1 MVQWKIKSNLKQN
14 FRSCFIITRQEKGF
28 YIFTRRRSYCLK
40 KHNNKL
46 IFVQS
51 KKNNGFAA
59 GNNVGIKY
67 ILQND
72 PKSFCWMLNNDTVVK
87 RNSLLKL
94 VQFQKKIV

>member
-1 MVQWKIKSNLKQN
+1 MVQWKIKSLKQN
-14 FRSCFIITRQEKGF
+14 FQSCFIITRQEKGF
-28 YIFTRRRSYCLK
+28 YIKELFK

-51 KKNNGFAA
+51 KKKRFAA

-72 PKSFCWMLNNDTVVK
+72 PKSFCWMLK
-87 RNSLLKL
+87 M
-94 VQFQKKIV
+94 I